1 MADVFIG
8 YARLDRETVEKLA
21 SAIEAAGYT
30 VWWDRQLI
38 AGAEFSRDIERE
50 LEAAKAVV
58 IAWSSHANASPWVK
72 DEAAV
77 ARDQAKLVPVS
88 LDREPPPMGF
98 RQYQAIDFSQW
109 KGQAGGPAVDD
120 LLRALQARMSGNEPA
135 PSLTTEAPQAP
146 RSRNY
151 PLITAVVVLLG
162 LFAGLTVFKSDPT
175 PEATP
180 EAADSSAVVGAAAEV
195 AAPSE
200 PRIAVAA
207 IKVRDDD
214 PELSNLAAALSEDI
228 ASGLSRFS
236 YLLVA
241 AQASEGAAA
250 EPRARYVLEG
260 TLRRSGDTLRL
271 TTRLLDLESGEQI
284 WGETFDRAFDP
295 AVLLATQDDLTA
307 HVVASVADPCGA
319 LMRHLCNGVA
329 KMAPEEMTP

>member
-1 MADVFIG
+1 
-8 YARLDRETVEKLA
+8 
-21 SAIEAAGYT
+21 

-58 IAWSSHANASPWVK
+58 IAWSRHANASPWVK

-77 ARDQAKLVPVS
+77 ARDQSKLVPVS

-98 RQYQAIDFSQW
+98 RQYQAIDFSRW

-120 LLRALQARMSGNEPA
+120 LLRALKARMSGNEPA
-135 PSLTTEAPQAP
+135 PSLTTESPPAR

-151 PLITAVVVLLG
+151 PLIAAVVVLLG
-162 LFAGLTVFKSDPT
+162 LFAGLTVFKSGTT

-180 EAADSSAVVGAAAEV
+180 EALDSRAAVEDAAEV
-195 AAPSE
+195 TASSE

-207 IKVRDDD
+207 IRVRDDD

-241 AQASEGAAA
+241 AQAADDAAV

-271 TTRLLDLESGEQI
+271 TTRLLDRESGEQI
-284 WGETFDRAFDP
+284 WGETFDRAFEP
-295 AVLLATQDDLTA
+295 AALLYTQDDLTA
-307 HVVASVADPCGA
+307 HVVASVADPYGA
-319 LMRHLCNGVA
+319 SVVSVA
-329 KMAPEEMTP
+329 ASFRTRALTTWVSLASTTSIRTPWRSRDSPF